1 MRRIWILAWNDL
13 KQTIKDRPSL
23 FWMVIMP
30 VGFILLFGQMYRAPQ
45 STQIALTV
53 IDEDRSA
60 LSGIFSEALSRQGF
74 AIARGDSTA
83 GGRESSAGGEAPTA
97 DIRRSVTI
105 PAGFQDSLAWA
116 RKTPIYFYTN
126 PDADTEASVVAEMH
140 LLRAAF
146 ATLFALSS
154 AARDSARVPIAVD
167 AAFSAHLASVAAQ
180 PAKITVSKET
190 AGRGR
195 SVPTGM
201 RHSLPATITL
211 FMLVNTTIYGA
222 IYLAIE
228 KQERILA
235 RIVGQPLSRA
245 QILGGKL
252 LGGVL
257 IALVQALLLLLAGRF
272 LLRVYVGSSVAGL
285 LLVIVCFAL
294 VAASMALFWGA
305 VLRKPEQVMATTLVI
320 SLFLGAIGGC
330 WWPLEVVPSWMQTAG
345 HLSPAAWA
353 MDGFHA
359 IISFGGGVSA
369 VALPCLVLLG
379 YALVFFTLGARLL
392 RFGD

>member
-1 MRRIWILAWNDL
+1 VRRIWILAWNDL
-13 KQTIKDRPSL
+13 LQTIKDRPSL

-60 LSGIFSEALSRQGF
+60 MSGIFTDALSRQGF

-83 GGRESSAGGEAPTA
+83 GGQDSSGRAPAAG
-97 DIRRSVTI
+97 IRRSVTI
-105 PAGFQDSLAWA
+105 PAGFQDSLASA
-116 RKTPIYFYTN
+116 RKTPVYLYTN

-154 AARDSARVPIAVD
+154 AARDSTRVPFTVNPV
-167 AAFSAHLASVAAQ
+167 FSAQLASIASQ
-180 PAKITVSKET
+180 PAKITVAKET

-195 SVPTGM
+195 SVPSGM
-201 RHSLPATITL
+201 GHSLPATITL
-211 FMLVNTTIYGA
+211 FMLINTTIYGA
-222 IYLAIE
+222 VYLAIE

-235 RIVGQPLSRA
+235 RIAGQPLSRA

-252 LGGVL
+252 LGAIL
-257 IALVQALLLLLAGRF
+257 IALAQALLLLLAGRF

-285 LLVIVCFAL
+285 LLVIACFAL

-305 VLRKPEQVMATTLVI
+305 VLRKPEQVTATTLVA

-345 HLSPAAWA
+345 HFSPAAWA

-369 VALPCLVLLG
+369 IALPCLVLLG

-392 RFGD
+392 RFSE